1 MRKRGTSA
9 LQAQARLMVIRG
21 NPSVAQPATAG
32 IQTSKP
38 LSTILMMYLRH
49 CCDYHAPAVAYHSW
63 YLTVRTAPSP
73 RMAVLCPLMQINRQ
87 QRAIEDMTDPEVV
100 ATALCLRR
108 AHDPGCRY
116 RYQSFTTRHEFR
128 LARRQQSF
136 SYWGGVRT
144 VRVNY
149 RQRSSSRPSTNK
161 HSR

>member
-63 YLTVRTAPSP
+63 CLAVATALSP
-73 RMAVLCPLMQINRQ
+73 RMVVLCPLMQINRQ
-87 QRAIEDMTDPEVV
+87 QRAIEDMNPKSLRCAVDARITILVAGIDIRVSPV
-100 ATALCLRR
+100 ATSSDSYNVSHLSAPLRWCI
-108 AHDPGCRY
+108 G
-116 RYQSFTTRHEFR
+116 SM
-128 LARRQQSF
+128 
-136 SYWGGVRT
+136 
-144 VRVNY
+144 
-149 RQRSSSRPSTNK
+149 
-161 HSR
+161 